1 MLFTSPISV
10 AMIWRKKE
18 IKMLFTSPISV
29 AMIWGK
35 KKKL

>member
-10 AMIWRKKE
+10 AMIWRNKKE

-29 AMIWGK
+29 DMIWE
-35 KKKL
+35 